1 LCVLCTYYESM
12 RIDLSNII
20 VDEIYGT
27 CAAST
32 TVSCLSDSM
41 HVASVQRVLLSLE
54 HIRTIFVLNTFG
66 LWFRLSVTVPPKFFP
81 LNVTMQPRQQ
91 DSIPYIHSSRNRS
104 PYSFPYISLYSLK
117 NHFHITNLTNF
128 NFVFI

>member
-1 LCVLCTYYESM
+1 MCVLCTYYESM

-32 TVSCLSDSM
+32 TVSCLSDLK

-54 HIRTIFVLNTFG
+54 HIFVLNTFG
-66 LWFRLSVTVPPKFFP
+66 V
-81 LNVTMQPRQQ
+81 
-91 DSIPYIHSSRNRS
+91 SSRVLVLGPGVAECPS
-104 PYSFPYISLYSLK
+104 AQLHPMS
-117 NHFHITNLTNF
+117 
-128 NFVFI
+128 